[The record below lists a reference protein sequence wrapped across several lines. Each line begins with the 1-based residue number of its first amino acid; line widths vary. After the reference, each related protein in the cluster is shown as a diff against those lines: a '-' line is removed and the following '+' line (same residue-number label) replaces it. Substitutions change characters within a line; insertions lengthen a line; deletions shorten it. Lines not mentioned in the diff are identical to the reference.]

1 MAGCGYQNGH
11 MFETPFPSSF
21 SSNGERIYF
30 TGRSE
35 RNSTIAFSGGGMH
48 MRMMGGSCATCHGA
62 DRQGGVRMMPYF
74 WKTTPP
80 LTAQALFDTH
90 GEESEG
96 HGNHGN
102 YNEATLR
109 RAIHTGQ
116 DPAEQALDNLMP
128 RWHMPEDDMAD
139 LIAFLRS

>member
-1 MAGCGYQNGH
+1 
-11 MFETPFPSSF
+11 
-21 SSNGERIYF
+21 
-30 TGRSE
+30 
-35 RNSTIAFSGGGMH
+35 
-48 MRMMGGSCATCHGA
+48 
-62 DRQGGVRMMPYF
+62 MMPYF

-96 HGNHGN
+96 HDNHGN

-116 DPAEQALDNLMP
+116 DPAEQALDNFMP

-139 LIAFLRS
+139 LIAFLKS